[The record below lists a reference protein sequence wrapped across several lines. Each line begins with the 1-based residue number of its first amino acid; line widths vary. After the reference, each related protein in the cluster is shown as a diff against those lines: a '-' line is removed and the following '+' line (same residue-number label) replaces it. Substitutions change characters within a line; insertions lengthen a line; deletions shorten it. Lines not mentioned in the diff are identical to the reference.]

1 MANAQKPTSRTR
13 HMEVRYYALAEWVER
28 DLLRLARVDT
38 SSNVADN
45 FTKALLRI
53 LFQRHADVSLGHIPP
68 SYSPIARQRVGETN
82 SDQRSKPTGLYDI
95 DPNPKAA
102 AAATV
107 EAPPFS

>member
-1 MANAQKPTSRTR
+1 
-13 HMEVRYYALAEWVER
+13 MEVRYYALPEWVER

-45 FTKALLRI
+45 FTKALSRI
-53 LFQRHADVSLGHIPP
+53 LFHKHADVSLGHIPP

-82 SDQRSKPTGLYDI
+82 SDQRSKTTGPYDI

-107 EAPPFS
+107 EAPHFSWDFVTSQ